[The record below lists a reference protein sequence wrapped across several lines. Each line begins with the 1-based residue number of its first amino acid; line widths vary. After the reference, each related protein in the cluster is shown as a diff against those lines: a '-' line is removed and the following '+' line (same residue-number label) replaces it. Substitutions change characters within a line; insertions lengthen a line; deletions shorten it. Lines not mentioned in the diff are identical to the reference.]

1 NFFGSEAVDFFV
13 THWASGVSIPRILC
27 RTASLI
33 SSSLLTPRH
42 LLVVVLL
49 LAEFAG
55 HALFVSFWAGFY
67 GNKKADH
74 DDVGQHSKR
83 SKRGETKHRGFLFF
97 SRSVVLIPAGQRH

>member
-1 NFFGSEAVDFFV
+1 M
-13 THWASGVSIPRILC
+13 
-27 RTASLI
+27 I

-49 LAEFAG
+49 LAGFAG

-83 SKRGETKHRGFLFF
+83 SKRGQAKHRGFLFF
-97 SRSVVLIPAGQRH
+97 SRSVVLVPTGRHHSRRGCWLGGRSEERRVGKECRSRWARDD

>member
-1 NFFGSEAVDFFV
+1 M
-13 THWASGVSIPRILC
+13 
-27 RTASLI
+27 I

-49 LAEFAG
+49 LAGFAD

-83 SKRGETKHRGFLFF
+83 SKRGQAKHLSVLLSARSF
-97 SRSVVLIPAGQRH
+97 SPIRWPRRHSDTDEGSGCYKSQSDSRYAYCEQ